1 MMRERQNG
9 MEKPRIVIIDDD
21 FSYVIP
27 LQSKFIY
34 EFMDN
39 VELEVITERDCM
51 QSFFEGLQKID
62 ILIIDQKLYFDEI
75 SKHQIKHIFVLGED
89 EKELK
94 KSNQIYTFYKYTNV
108 TEVFLKIVG
117 VGNLKIPIKTDTRK
131 SQIVLITSASGG
143 TGKTTIALGM
153 ARALS
158 DMYQR
163 VLYIEASHLQTFQY
177 FMDNKEP
184 IESSIIYK
192 KLTKIEKQNYAN
204 VRGELRTE
212 HFTYMP
218 PIKAP
223 IMSFGINY
231 NVFGAIAKAARES
244 GEYDF
249 VILDTDS
256 IFDETKAA
264 MMNMADKVMIVT
276 EPNSKSIYSTNKL
289 VQSINNS
296 DAEKYCYIC
305 NKYKDEDVPQYKLQS
320 KMFYKVDDY
329 VNYFEEYDNMNCE
342 KFGLQES
349 IRKLAFLL
357 L

>member
-1 MMRERQNG
+1 MRERQNG
-9 MEKPRIVIIDDD
+9 MKKPRIVIIDDD

-34 EFMDN
+34 EFLDN
-39 VELEVITERDCM
+39 VEIEVITERDCM
-51 QSFFEGLQKID
+51 QSFFESLQKID
-62 ILIIDQKLYFDEI
+62 ILIIDKKLYFDEI

-89 EKELK
+89 EKESK
-94 KSNQIYTFYKYTNV
+94 NSNQIYTFYKYTNV
-108 TEVFLKIVG
+108 TEIFLKIVG
-117 VGNLKIPIKTDTRK
+117 VGDLKIPIKADTRK

-192 KLTKIEKQNYAN
+192 KLTKIEKQNYAD

-231 NVFGAIAKAARES
+231 NVFGTIAKAARES

-249 VILDTDS
+249 IILDTDS
-256 IFDETKAA
+256 IFDETKAT

-305 NKYKDEDVPQYKLQS
+305 NKYKTEDIPQYKLQS
-320 KMFYKVDDY
+320 RMFYKVDDY
-329 VNYFEEYDNMNCE
+329 VDYFEKYENMNCE
-342 KFGLQES
+342 KFGSQES